1 MLMTKI
7 FLHKNAF
14 FSTLISPIDPAS
26 QPYHATRLSAC
37 FRTASFSLG
46 CVGPEKKTLISFSD
60 PTPRSVLVPHRQCKE
75 CTRCQVCYFSFCEP
89 IHLLHKNPACSYW
102 RLELEQ
108 RKKHTRNRGF
118 LVSFGA
124 SQSDYE
130 QSDHPNTNQQSTLA
144 EWPMVSLL
152 VRVLQVG
159 SVKRH
164 AIHLVRPLVKP
175 FSALS
180 QESHTLTLYAHTYQ
194 TAAYGN
200 LWSTICKEPKIQW
213 AAVI

>member
-1 MLMTKI
+1 MTN
-7 FLHKNAF
+7 FFWHKNAF

-46 CVGPEKKTLISFSD
+46 WVGPEKMTLISFSD
-60 PTPRSVLVPHRQCKE
+60 LPPPGSVLVPHRQCKE

-89 IHLLHKNPACSYW
+89 IHLLHKNLACWYW

-130 QSDHPNTNQQSTLA
+130 RLFSILPTCGGI
-144 EWPMVSLL
+144 
-152 VRVLQVG
+152 LQPGENRLRQPVG
-159 SVKRH
+159 KSCIRGMRICQADGDVALH
-164 AIHLVRPLVKP
+164 D
-175 FSALS
+175 SAVV
-180 QESHTLTLYAHTYQ
+180 E
-194 TAAYGN
+194 
-200 LWSTICKEPKIQW
+200 
-213 AAVI
+213 